1 MSDPSTATLESPP
14 PESARNSTRRM
25 LRHSSVYAFGSIIK
39 NIVSFIMLPLYT
51 RYLSPADY
59 GVISLMVLMLSLF
72 ELLFGARLGYALPKM
87 FAESRSEQ
95 DKKTLI
101 STALLFMIVVGALSS
116 TAVFFTRSTLSTLI
130 FGSTGYTVIVAYFSF
145 MVLTQSVE
153 THGLDYIRLQQ
164 RPWLFLVANIL
175 KLVMQLSLNIWFI
188 VGLHKGVVGVAAS
201 TMISSATM
209 AVLLLLYTVVKTGI
223 RYDHKSALRMLAFS
237 WPMWLAG
244 LAGLYIGS
252 SNRYY
257 MRIFSGID
265 STGLYSLAE
274 RFSGIMTML
283 IWQPF
288 AQYWMVES
296 FKFHQQGNRA
306 AFRVVFAILGAILF
320 IAALGISLFA
330 SPVIHVM
337 SSRPFYPATQAVPF
351 LVLSAIFSCMSGFVS
366 FSFLVAEK
374 TKQLGAYSYLTAVI
388 VTVLYVALIPVLG
401 HVGAAMASAM
411 AQGIQLTI
419 AYRQGRRLYD
429 MDLSMSFLFHVGAV
443 AAVAYLVATFVTT
456 DLGFF
461 QDLTVRVI
469 AWTGATLLILH
480 KLLHEKNIR
489 QHAVEVAPGP
499 LRPLLRYLV
508 AERT

>member
-1 MSDPSTATLESPP
+1 MSDPSTATLDTPP
-14 PESARNSTRRM
+14 PESARAGTRRM
-25 LRHSSVYAFGSIIK
+25 LRHSSIYAFGSIIK

-101 STALLFMIVVGALSS
+101 STALLFMIAVGALSS
-116 TAVFFTRSTLSTLI
+116 MAVFFTRSTLSSLI

-164 RPWLFLVANIL
+164 RPWLFLGANVL

-201 TMISSATM
+201 TMASSATM
-209 AVLLLLYTVVKTGI
+209 AVLLLIYTVAKSGI
-223 RYDHKSALRMLAFS
+223 RYDHQAALRMLAFS

-265 STGLYSLAE
+265 SIGLYSLAE

-296 FKFHQQGNRA
+296 FKYHQQGNRT
-306 AFRVVFAILGAILF
+306 AFSVVFSIIVAILF
-320 IAALGISLFA
+320 SAALGISLFA
-330 SPVIHVM
+330 TPVIHVM
-337 SSRPFYPATQAVPF
+337 SSKP
-351 LVLSAIFSCMSGFVS
+351 SGFAA

-374 TKQLGAYSYLTAVI
+374 TKRLGAYSYLTAVL

-411 AQGIQLTI
+411 AQAIQLTI
-419 AYRQGRRLYD
+419 TYRQGRRLYD
-429 MDLSMSFLFHVGAV
+429 MQLSMGFFFYIAAV
-443 AAVAYLVATFVTT
+443 AVVAYLVATFITA

-461 QDLTVRVI
+461 LDVTVRAIV
-469 AWTGATLLILH
+469 WTGATFLILH
-480 KLLHEKNIR
+480 KLLRQKSIR
-489 QHAVEVAPGP
+489 EHAVEVAPGP

-508 AERT
+508 AERI